1 MLNEYTLGVSR
12 YIVGNNLKVQSDVT
26 YIDREL
32 ANGRIAIRLQFEI
45 QF

>member
-1 MLNEYTLGVSR
+1 MLNEYTLGVSK

-26 YIDREL
+26 YIDREHT
-32 ANGRIAIRLQFEI
+32 NGRIAFRLQFEI